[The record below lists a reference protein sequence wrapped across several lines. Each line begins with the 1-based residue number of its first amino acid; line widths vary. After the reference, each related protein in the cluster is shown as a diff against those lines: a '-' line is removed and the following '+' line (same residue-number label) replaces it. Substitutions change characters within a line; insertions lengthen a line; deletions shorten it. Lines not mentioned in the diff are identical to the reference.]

1 MEYIDNSIDAAE
13 QAYNKKHNKYDYD
26 IKISIEKSGENI
38 LITDNCSGMNISRN
52 KPFTIFQSDKKNDPR
67 TNGMFGFGLFS
78 CFSICDSLSVKTMKK
93 NTSTEYS
100 FTFTPKTFINAKTDD
115 IGFDLIEKTLQRS
128 DRWNGTVVTLSK
140 FKEDLLEDICF
151 DKLKLEI
158 ERHFELILSREKFS
172 ITLIYDQKAEIS
184 CVPFDYSK
192 YSANPFQKTLTEL
205 YQTNSKKFK
214 TETIISIDNA
224 PVKIYLI
231 AAKDIDLNRPPFFI
245 IKGRR
250 ITEIAKVDN
259 FRTSKKSAI
268 WSRPNVT
275 GYIDVSEVLITNPTR
290 KDFLKTDISKALFN
304 TLIRV
309 EGEIKDY
316 IDTESEINLSSKF
329 NDFENKIN
337 SALNLFFSKT
347 QVQDDFKNIT
357 NGYNEYTLMGY
368 RTVNRNSGLKNK
380 IRSRST
386 TSISKPRVERKR
398 NHKFTKRFP
407 NDSPEDSNSTGNLSV
422 KIDSDSDPHKNIDGQ
437 PLRSILIDSAII
449 IFSKHEEFESRIT
462 HSRRGFMEINPRIT
476 QYISLE
482 IITHINN
489 NSDPEEIAGPASYK
503 KFVTSVLKLEA
514 ELKVLIGER
523 L

>member
-1 MEYIDNSIDAAE
+1 LKKIRKKIKYDNQAILQQAQIYSDEYRVLMEYIDNSIDAAE

-115 IGFDLIEKTLQRS
+115 IEFDLIEKTLQRS
-128 DRWNGTVVTLSK
+128 DRWNGTIVTLSK

-151 DKLKLEI
+151 DKLKAEI
-158 ERHFELILSREKFS
+158 ERHFERILTREKFS
-172 ITLIYDQKAEIS
+172 ITLIFDQKAEIS

-192 YSANPFQKTLTEL
+192 YSANPFQKELTKL

-214 TETIISIDNA
+214 TETIISIDNT

-231 AAKDIDLNRPPFFI
+231 AVKDIDLNRPPFFI

-275 GYIDVSEVLITNPTR
+275 GYIDVSEVLTPNPTR
-290 KDFLKTDISKALFN
+290 KDFLKTDLSKALFN
-304 TLIRV
+304 TL
-309 EGEIKDY
+309 
-316 IDTESEINLSSKF
+316 
-329 NDFENKIN
+329 
-337 SALNLFFSKT
+337 
-347 QVQDDFKNIT
+347 
-357 NGYNEYTLMGY
+357 
-368 RTVNRNSGLKNK
+368 
-380 IRSRST
+380 
-386 TSISKPRVERKR
+386 
-398 NHKFTKRFP
+398 
-407 NDSPEDSNSTGNLSV
+407 
-422 KIDSDSDPHKNIDGQ
+422 
-437 PLRSILIDSAII
+437 
-449 IFSKHEEFESRIT
+449 
-462 HSRRGFMEINPRIT
+462 
-476 QYISLE
+476 
-482 IITHINN
+482 
-489 NSDPEEIAGPASYK
+489 
-503 KFVTSVLKLEA
+503 
-514 ELKVLIGER
+514 LKVETVI
-523 L
+523 